1 MKISREAQRL
11 MGFFIWAGFIIILI
25 VGSCAKPVSPT
36 GGPKDTTPPFVVEAA
51 PPNYSTNFDREE
63 IEIEFNEFLQLEGV
77 SQKLIVSPPMK
88 EDPDIDTR
96 GKSVIIEL
104 KDTLKENTTYKLYF
118 GDAIV
123 DLHESNPLKNFQYV
137 FSTGNVVDSMKV
149 SGKLVHA
156 KSKKPAKDVFVML
169 YTEKRDSVPMKKRP
183 LYLTKTGEQGI
194 FELTNLKDTT
204 YKIFALNDVNANYK
218 YDLPNEKIAF
228 SDSIIQPREVAKAK
242 SFKAADTAKQDSLKT
257 PSGDS
262 LKSPAEDSLKPPDD
276 IAASSDTLDK
286 TPNKV
291 TNDTLTLSLFRDRD
305 TSLNITT
312 STLKKDEKVLLG
324 FNKPIDSLKLNALK
338 PEMKPEWYIP
348 EWNRSKDSALLWLTD
363 FKSDSLVF
371 TFDMD
376 SVLTDTLTFTYF
388 EESEKKDSEK
398 PGLKINPL
406 LQNNVQIPIHPLR
419 LEFSK
424 PLSDTVS
431 TDSLH
436 LYSSE
441 DTTRVPFEQEG
452 IREGI
457 IDKSWDEEMN
467 YRLYIPD
474 STFTDIYGVPNDST
488 IIEFSTKPPSEFGTL
503 IINTTVSD
511 DTINPN
517 NYIAKLMSSDEKETH
532 EIVNFKKDTTL
543 KFKFLDPGK
552 YKLKVIV
559 DRNRNKV
566 WDSGLY
572 IKHDQPEAIIYFEK
586 AIEIMANWEVEYDWK
601 IKP

>member
-1 MKISREAQRL
+1 MKISREAQRM
-11 MGFFIWAGFIIILI
+11 MGFFIWAGFIIVLI
-25 VGSCAKPVSPT
+25 VGSCAKPVAPT
-36 GGPKDTTPPFVVEAA
+36 GGAKDTTPPFVEEAA
-51 PPNYSTNFDREE
+51 PPNYSTNFDRKK
-63 IEIEFNEFLQLEGV
+63 IEIEFNEFIQLEGV
-77 SQKLIVSPPMK
+77 DQKLIVSPPMK
-88 EDPDIDTR
+88 EDPNIDNR

-104 KDTLKENTTYKLYF
+104 RDTLKENTTYKLYF

-156 KSKKPAKDVFVML
+156 KNKKPASDVFVML
-169 YTEKRDSVPMKKRP
+169 YAEKRDSVPMKKRP
-183 LYLTKTGEQGI
+183 LYLTKTDEQGI

-228 SDSIIQPREVAKAK
+228 SDSIIQPREVAKTK
-242 SFKAADTAKQDSLKT
+242 SFKAADTAKQDSLKM

-262 LKSPAEDSLKPPDD
+262 LKSPAEDPLKPTDD

-286 TPNKV
+286 V
-291 TNDTLTLSLFRDRD
+291 SNDTLTLSLFRDRD
-305 TSLNITT
+305 TTLKITN

-324 FNKPIDSLKLNALK
+324 FNKPLDSLKLNALK

-348 EWNRSKDSALLWLTD
+348 EWNRSKDSVLLWLTD
-363 FKSDSLVF
+363 FNSDSLVF

-376 SVLTDTLTFTYF
+376 SVLTDTLTYTYF
-388 EESEKKDSEK
+388 EESEKEDSKE

-419 LEFSK
+419 LEFSR
-424 PLSDTVS
+424 PLSDTIG
-431 TDSLH
+431 TDSLN
-436 LYSSE
+436 LFSTE
-441 DTTRVPFEQEG
+441 DTTMVSFEQEG
-452 IREGI
+452 IREVI
-457 IDKSWDEEMN
+457 IDNSWDEEMN

-474 STFTDIYGVPNDST
+474 STFTDIYGVANDST
-488 IIEFSTKPPSEFGTL
+488 IIDFSTKPPSEFGTL
-503 IINTTVSD
+503 IINTTVPD
-511 DTINPN
+511 DTLNPT
-517 NYIAKLMSSDEKETH
+517 NYIAKLMSSDEKKTLETM
-532 EIVNFKKDTTL
+532 NFNRDTTL
-543 KFKFLDPGK
+543 KFKFLEPGK

-559 DRNRNKV
+559 DDNRNKV